1 MKNTEQQ
8 PRSRFKYFVWTITA
22 LGHLVQRRH
31 YHNWSDATVCR
42 EAVSALHIYLLEWAA
57 ERSKQGDKEPNPA
70 IAYGL
75 ENEIAAAVDFLT
87 AFADGETVGDFD
99 GFFSAMNTFYKLDL
113 LRAEH
118 IPPEAYRRK
127 AKGEKSYEESF
138 GRN

>member
-1 MKNTEQQ
+1 MKNTGQQ
-8 PRSRFKYFVWTITA
+8 PHSRFKYFVWTVTA
-22 LGHLVQRRH
+22 LGHLTQRRR

-57 ERSKQGDKEPNPA
+57 ERSKQGEKESNPA

-75 ENEIAAAVDFLT
+75 ENERAAAVDFLIGV
-87 AFADGETVGDFD
+87 ADGETAGDFD

-118 IPPEAYRRK
+118 ITPEAYRQK
-127 AKGEKSYEESF
+127 TKGGQDGK
-138 GRN
+138 